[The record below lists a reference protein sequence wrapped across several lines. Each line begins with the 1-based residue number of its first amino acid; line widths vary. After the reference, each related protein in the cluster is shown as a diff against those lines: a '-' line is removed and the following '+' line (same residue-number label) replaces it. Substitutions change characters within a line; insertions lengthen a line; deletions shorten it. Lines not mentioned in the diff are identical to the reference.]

1 MTITQD
7 AGVKSKAFDDLINSF
22 NQIRTLYT
30 IADSRETFKL
40 IIEKPT
46 ITSLIIG
53 AHEKITT
60 LFPGERLGL
69 EVKTDPEIAGSRTL
83 WINIYTKLEVDEAFD
98 KLMILDDTWWVESV
112 TSVANNKL
120 HINLEWESNA
130 I

>member
-22 NQIRTLYT
+22 NEIRTLYT
-30 IADSRETFKL
+30 IPDSRETFKF
-40 IIEKPT
+40 IIEQQT
-46 ITSLIIG
+46 ITSLIIE

-60 LFPGERLGL
+60 LFPGERLEL
-69 EVKTDPEIAGSRTL
+69 EVKTDPEIAGSQTL

-98 KLMILDDTWWVESV
+98 KLMILDETWWVEAV
-112 TSVANNKL
+112 TSVTNNKL
-120 HINLEWESNA
+120 HINLEWESNE

>member
-30 IADSRETFKL
+30 IADSRETFQF
-40 IIEKPT
+40 IIEQPT
-46 ITSLIIG
+46 ITSLIIE
-53 AHEKITT
+53 AHDKITT

-83 WINIYTKLEVDEAFD
+83 WINIYTKLEVDAAFE
-98 KLMILDDTWWVESV
+98 KLMILDDTWWLEAVNSV
-112 TSVANNKL
+112 TKSNL
-120 HINLEWESNA
+120 HINLEWELNE